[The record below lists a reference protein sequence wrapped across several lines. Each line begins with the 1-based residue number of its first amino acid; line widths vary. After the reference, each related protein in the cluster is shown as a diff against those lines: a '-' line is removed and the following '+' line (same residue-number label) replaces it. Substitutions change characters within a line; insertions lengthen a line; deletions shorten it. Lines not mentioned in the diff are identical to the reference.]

1 VDDVIFPCRFCRNMK
16 SVVIKSP
23 EQKEYAWKAKRHGK
37 ITSST
42 LPDLMKA
49 GKGTPYGFIFMPPIE
64 RLAYAIF
71 ARYSSSTL
79 VSYEIQ
85 RVKKDLMKA
94 GKGTP
99 YGKAFFDALY
109 LVRYERRT
117 GITREN
123 GVCKAF
129 SLCFPSVFLLFG

>member
-1 VDDVIFPCRFCRNMK
+1 MK
-16 SVVIKSP
+16 SVATKSP
-23 EQKEYAWKAKRHGK
+23 EQKEYDWKAKRHGK

-42 LPDLMKA
+42 LP
-49 GKGTPYGFIFMPPIE
+49 
-64 RLAYAIF
+64 
-71 ARYSSSTL
+71 
-79 VSYEIQ
+79 
-85 RVKKDLMKA
+85 DLMKA

-123 GVCKAF
+123 GACKAF
-129 SLCFPSVFLLFG
+129 GLGA